1 MYEVEILRMTLKGK
15 MYEITLHYKYYFNIA
30 DQLVT
35 DVIYHS
41 NELLLILTIQYFKP

>member
-30 DQLVT
+30 DRVT

-41 NELLLILTIQYFKP
+41 NELLLILTIQYYKP

>member
-30 DQLVT
+30 DRVT
-35 DVIYHS
+35 VTY
-41 NELLLILTIQYFKP
+41 TQYSIF

>member
-30 DQLVT
+30 DRVM
-35 DVIYHS
+35 
-41 NELLLILTIQYFKP
+41 LTIQYYKP

>member
-30 DQLVT
+30 DRV
-35 DVIYHS
+35 S
-41 NELLLILTIQYFKP
+41 NELLLILTI

>member
-30 DQLVT
+30 DRV

-41 NELLLILTIQYFKP
+41 NELLLILTI

>member
-30 DQLVT
+30 DR
-35 DVIYHS
+35 VIYYS
-41 NELLLILTIQYFKP
+41 NELLLILTIQYYKP